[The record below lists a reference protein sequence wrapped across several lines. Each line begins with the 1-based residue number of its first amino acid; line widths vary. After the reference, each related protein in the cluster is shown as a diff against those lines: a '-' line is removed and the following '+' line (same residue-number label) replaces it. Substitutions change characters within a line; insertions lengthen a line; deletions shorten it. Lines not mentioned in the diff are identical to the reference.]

1 MLNNLKKDNSLLT
14 NKLKTIKESI
24 TYNVNNDIK
33 NSINNNN
40 DNISLTQCLKQINE
54 DLYYKK
60 ELIRSIKNKIEKQ
73 NNELHLLE
81 QQISNHENAHQKC
94 SNNESGDVVEI
105 CNENN
110 NNVNIK
116 NDLNIQKEQI
126 DCLNIINQQN
136 EKIKL
141 LQTEIEEIEKKLKE
155 LKNEN
160 DKSESNNEH
169 NITVTKSS
177 QSHKQNESLLNIKNT
192 KANDYPAFLE
202 NFDEN
207 SIHEKNNPH
216 INGNIKLFQQENKAL
231 KSIESKNKRR
241 PFNNFNFITSST
253 NFNS

>member
-1 MLNNLKKDNSLLT
+1 MLNNLKNDNSLLT
-14 NKLKTIKESI
+14 NKLKSIKESI
-24 TYNVNNDIK
+24 TYKVNNDIK

-40 DNISLTQCLKQINE
+40 TISLTQCLKQINE

-73 NNELHLLE
+73 NDELHLLE
-81 QQISNHENAHQKC
+81 HQILTHEKAQQKC

-126 DCLNIINQQN
+126 DCLNVINQQN

-160 DKSESNNEH
+160 DKSESNNNEH
-169 NITVTKSS
+169 NITMTKSS
-177 QSHKQNESLLNIKNT
+177 QSNKQNESLLNIKNP
-192 KANDYPAFLE
+192 KENDYPAFLD

-207 SIHEKNNPH
+207 SFHEKSNTHTND
-216 INGNIKLFQQENKAL
+216 NIKLFQQENKPL
-231 KSIESKNKRR
+231 KTIESKNKRR
-241 PFNNFNFITSST
+241 PFNNFNFITSSN